1 MGNARRFWNLF
12 RNRLSLA
19 IPGLLALIAV
29 LMVNIVGVRQVDRV
43 GLGLFDAYQ
52 RAAPRPYQ
60 DAGVR
65 IVDIDDESIQ
75 KLGQWPWPRTDIAAL
90 TQKLTEAGAAV
101 VAYDVV
107 FSEPDRTSPAQ
118 LASRAKA
125 GQAPADV
132 VAALES
138 LPDNDAAFAQVL
150 ANSNVVLGFFL
161 DGNGKGATVEPKAGI
176 AYTGS
181 KPNGWKVAFTNAI
194 QPIPV
199 LREATRGLGSVSRIG
214 DSDGVVRQAPLMFMQ
229 NGEFVPSLSVEAL
242 RIAQP
247 EVSSVI
253 VKTSDASGELGEAGG
268 RVDMA
273 AIKVGGFEVPTNDQ
287 GELWMYYT
295 KPVPERI
302 VPAWKILTDALPPE
316 EMRRLFEGQIIF
328 VGAGA
333 AGLRDLVST
342 PMQDRELGVMVH
354 AQAAEQMIIGNA
366 DPADKKPHFLTR
378 PYWAQEMERGL
389 MLALGILMA
398 LLLPWMGATRGAILG
413 AVMVGG
419 MAAGS
424 WLAFRQS
431 LLLLDPTWPILG
443 LILVWVC
450 ETAYTYY
457 REERQRAYIH
467 RAFDRYLSPELVK
480 RIADDPSRLELG
492 GETREMTVMFCDI
505 RSFSRISEKL
515 DAQQLIRF
523 LIAFLTPMTDVLLR
537 RKATIDKFIGDA
549 ILAFWNAPL
558 DDEDQ
563 YANAARGALEMAERL
578 KSLNAQMQAQSAEPW
593 PGDVAIGIGLNAGPC
608 CVGNMGSAQRLSYSL
623 IGDTVNLASRIEG
636 LTKYY
641 GVTIAIGDDLQKH
654 IPNFATVPLDL
665 VRVVGRDAPELV
677 YVLLGDETMM
687 IEPGFQSFA
696 EKYTA
701 MGNAYRAQDW
711 DKADALLAET
721 AESAASHGLAKHHAL
736 MASRVAAYR
745 ENGPGADW
753 DGVFGATEK

>member
-1 MGNARRFWNLF
+1 MGNAHRFWSLF
-12 RNRLSLA
+12 RNRMSLA

-29 LMVNIVGVRQVDRV
+29 LIVNIVGVRQVDRV

-60 DAGVR
+60 DAAVR
-65 IVDIDDESIQ
+65 IVDIDDESIR

-118 LASRAKA
+118 LATRAKA
-125 GQAPADV
+125 GQAPAEV

-138 LPDNDAAFAQVL
+138 LPDNDAVFAQVL
-150 ANSNVVLGFFL
+150 RNSNTVLGFFL
-161 DGNGKGATVEPKAGI
+161 DGNGKGETVSPKAGI

-181 KPNGWKVAFTNAI
+181 KPNGWKVVFTNAI

-199 LREATRGLGSVSRIG
+199 LRDAAPGLGSVSRIG
-214 DSDGVVRQAPLMFMQ
+214 DADGVVRQAPLMFMQ
-229 NGEFVPSLSVEAL
+229 NGEFVPSLAVEAL
-242 RIAQP
+242 RVAQGAG
-247 EVSSVI
+247 SVI
-253 VKTSDASGELGEAGG
+253 VRTSDASGELGAAGG

-273 AIKVGGFEVPTNDQ
+273 AVKVGAFEVPTNDQ

-295 KPVPERI
+295 APRPERI
-302 VPAWKILTDALPPE
+302 VPAWKILTGALPPE
-316 EMRRLFEGQIIF
+316 EMKRLFEGHIIF
-328 VGAGA
+328 IGAGA

-342 PMQDRELGVMVH
+342 PLQDRELGVMVH
-354 AQAAEQMIIGNA
+354 AQAAEQMILGNA
-366 DPADKKPHFLTR
+366 EPADGKPKFLTR

-389 MLALGILMA
+389 MLLLGVLMA

-413 AVMVGG
+413 VVMIGG

-443 LILVWVC
+443 LLLVWVC

-457 REERQRAYIH
+457 REEKQRAYIH
-467 RAFDRYLSPELVK
+467 RAFDRYLSPELVR

-515 DAQQLIRF
+515 GAQEVIRF

-578 KSLNAQMQAQSAEPW
+578 KALNAELAAQTVVPW
-593 PGDVAIGIGLNAGPC
+593 PGEVAIGIGLNAGPC

-665 VRVVGRDAPELV
+665 VRVVGRDTPELI
-677 YVLLGDETMM
+677 YTLLGDETMM
-687 IEPGFQSFA
+687 LEPGFQGFA
-696 EKYTA
+696 ERYAA
-701 MGNAYRAQDW
+701 MGAAYRAQEW
-711 DKADALLAET
+711 DKAEVLLDETEAMAE
-721 AESAASHGLAKHHAL
+721 AHGLKKHHAL
-736 MASRVAAYR
+736 MAMRIAAYR
-745 ENGPGADW
+745 ETPPGADW